1 MSKPVQQAI
10 YEFHY
15 SVWRY
20 MKDEYKPKWAKLYD
34 AEETLNEMIDL
45 TGQYYLGGNNVVD
58 TAGDIVRLL
67 RNKYQ

>member
-1 MSKPVQQAI
+1 MNKPVQQAI

-15 SVWRY
+15 HVWQY

-34 AEETLNEMIDL
+34 AEDTLDEMFNLD
-45 TGQYYLGGNNVVD
+45 GQYYLGGNNVPD

-67 RNKYQ
+67 KRKYQ